1 MGPTF
6 MERNKKMSK
15 LSPSTVAI
23 NTIAH
28 CLANASNAVSELDA
42 SLSQDLRS
50 LLHLAACE
58 VDRVRKANRKA
69 ASAAKRAA
77 SGKTAKSGKKASTK
91 RAKSIE
97 APVAAKTRGRRKAA
111 VNGVLTTAH

>member
-1 MGPTF
+1 
-6 MERNKKMSK
+6 MSN

-28 CLANASNAVSELDA
+28 CLANAANAVSELDA

-50 LLHLAACE
+50 LLHLAVCE

-69 ASAAKRAA
+69 SAAVKRASGKPVKSEKKPAAKRARA
-77 SGKTAKSGKKASTK
+77 TETSVQAKP
-91 RAKSIE
+91 KS
-97 APVAAKTRGRRKAA
+97 RRKSATI
-111 VNGVLTTAH
+111 NGVTAH